1 MYIQILS
8 KILSE
13 SLLSLYPIFVKY
25 INLPIGIQLW
35 SRFFTYVIV
44 SCLFVNWSFIIKN
57 LFSKYGIIL
66 SLVTILH
73 VYTSYRGFQLLESGI
88 AYVLFYTYP
97 LMIIFLSGEK
107 INYVIILALIGVIL
121 LSQEKMES
129 YKNEDNNIFKKKDV
143 IEYFKYEGILMI
155 LLSAFTE
162 ALIYFIVRDIKTDN
176 NWNHLFISYGLGALL
191 LTFYFFKDIK
201 NIKISKTISVS
212 MIINLILGLFGYLLR
227 YYAISNLNVK
237 LYSSLSYFGILM
249 AYIYGMIIN
258 KDIITVKK
266 IIGSLLIIIP
276 NLYLLYN

>member
-97 LMIIFLSGEK
+97 LMIILLSGEK

-249 AYIYGMIIN
+249 AYVYGMIIN